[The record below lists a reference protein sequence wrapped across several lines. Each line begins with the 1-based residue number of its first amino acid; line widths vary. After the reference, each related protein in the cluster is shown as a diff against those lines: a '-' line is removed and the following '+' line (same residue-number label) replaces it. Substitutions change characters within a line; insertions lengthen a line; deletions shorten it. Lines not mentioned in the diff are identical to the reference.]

1 MKILWITNIMLPPI
15 QKKLNLRGGFSG
27 GWMVALAS
35 KLKEK
40 SDVELAVATVHN
52 GSDFIDETIDGVRY
66 FVLPLN
72 GKSKLNYNAFLC
84 KYWRRV
90 YDSFAPTIVHLH
102 GTEYAHGLAY
112 INECG
117 VDNLVI
123 SIQGLTSVISRYYY
137 AGMTFGNILKN
148 ITFRDI
154 ILRDTLWHQ
163 QYRFEQRGQIERE
176 IISKAKYIIGRT
188 EWDKSHTFVIN
199 PKIKYFH
206 CEETMRSIFYKNRWD
221 YSKCEPYS
229 IFISQAGYP
238 LKGLH
243 QVLKAMPFILK
254 KYPEAKIYVGG
265 SDIINKSWYK
275 ISGYGRY
282 IKGLIKKYNL
292 FGKVIF
298 LGSLSEEEMCQQ
310 YLKSNL
316 FICPSS
322 IENSSNSLVEAQL
335 LGVPYIA
342 SYVGG
347 TPTLMTGR
355 ENYLYRYEEVEM
367 LAYKIMEAFE
377 MRQPLDSLDIR
388 ERNSEENNI
397 DNLMHIYKKM
407 HINFQN

>member
-1 MKILWITNIMLPPI
+1 MKILWITNIMFPPI
-15 QKKLNLRGGFSG
+15 QEKLNLKGGFSG
-27 GWMVALAS
+27 GWMVASAS
-35 KLKEK
+35 QLKEEL
-40 SDVELAVATVHN
+40 DVELAVATVHN
-52 GSDFIDETIDGVRY
+52 GSDFIDEVIDGIRY

-72 GKSKLNYNAFLC
+72 GKSNLKYNAFLC

-90 YDSFAPTIVHLH
+90 YDSFVPNVVHLH

-117 VDNLVI
+117 ADNLVV
-123 SIQGLTSVISRYYY
+123 SIQGLTSIISRYYY
-137 AGMTFGNILKN
+137 AGMTHFDILKN
-148 ITFRDI
+148 ITIKDFVF
-154 ILRDTLWHQ
+154 RDTLWQ
-163 QYRFEQRGQIERE
+163 QQHRFKQRGQIERE
-176 IISKAKYIIGRT
+176 IISKVQYIIGRT
-188 EWDKSHTFVIN
+188 EWDKVHVLAIN
-199 PKIKYFH
+199 SKINYFH
-206 CEETMRSIFYKNRWD
+206 CDETMRHSFYKNKWD

-229 IFISQAGYP
+229 IFVSQAGYP

-243 QVLKAMPFILK
+243 QVFKAMPFILK

-282 IKGLIKKYNL
+282 IKSLIKKYNL
-292 FGKVIF
+292 FGKIIF
-298 LGSLSEEEMCQQ
+298 LGSLSEDEMCKQ

-316 FICPSS
+316 FVCPSS

-347 TPTLMTGR
+347 TPTLMEDR
-355 ENYLYRYEEVEM
+355 EMYLYRYEEVEM

-377 MRQPLDSLDIR
+377 IREPLNSLDIR
-388 ERNSEENNI
+388 NRNSEENNI
-397 DNLMHIYKKM
+397 NQLIRIYKQ
-407 HINFQN
+407 I